1 MSVCGVWV
9 WISMWLGEKV
19 QTVWYLMRLQI
30 EEKRRIQRENKSHSK
45 YFYCNSV
52 RSDSKTSK
60 TIIHEHASFDFRF
73 QCTVFMYFLYT
84 VFFSSSSGIVWSRV
98 ARLLYCAVLCNKCS
112 ETVVCLFILRM
123 LMKYVIW
130 IKQHARPP
138 NILQIS
144 SPSVA
149 DIILIPDCF

>member
-1 MSVCGVWV
+1 MSVCPVWV

-30 EEKRRIQRENKSHSK
+30 EEKRRTQRENKSHSK

-52 RSDSKTSK
+52 RSDSKTSRLFMSMHRL
-60 TIIHEHASFDFRF
+60 ISVFNARYL
-73 QCTVFMYFLYT
+73 CTFCVQFFFL
-84 VFFSSSSGIVWSRV
+84 SSSGIVWSRV

-149 DIILIPDCF
+149 DIILIPNCF